1 MRYAM
6 IMAGGVGTRLWPFS
20 RSRRPKQLLPLF
32 EGRSLLE
39 IATDRLDGIVEPDR
53 RLICTS
59 ERFREVVAET
69 LGAIRVLGEPCGR
82 DTLNAVG
89 LTAAVLSLE
98 DSNAVF
104 AVLTAD
110 HIITPQAEFARAAK
124 QGFALVETDP
134 SRFVTFGVTPT
145 HPATGYGYVN
155 RGAPIADFEG
165 CFEADGFKEKPD
177 LETARTYLEA
187 GTYSWNSGMFV
198 FSAGAV
204 LAALERFRPE
214 NAEGLRR
221 IAADWNH
228 GEARRQATLESV
240 YPTLPKI
247 SVDYGLM
254 EPAST
259 SEHNQI
265 CVVPMDVDWKDVGS
279 WPSFAET
286 LEVGADGNRT
296 SGPATLLDCQNVL
309 AVSDDPERV
318 VTAIGCEDL
327 IIVSTADAVLVCPA
341 DRAEDVKRLAGEVP
355 ESHR

>member
-32 EGRSLLE
+32 DGRSLLE
-39 IATDRLDGIVEPDR
+39 IATDRLEGIVEPNR
-53 RLICTS
+53 RLICTA
-59 ERFREVVAET
+59 ERFRGVVEET
-69 LGAIRVLGEPCGR
+69 LGAITVLGEPCGR

-89 LTAAVLSLE
+89 LTAAVLERE
-98 DSNAVF
+98 DPDAVF

-110 HIITPQAEFARAAK
+110 HIITPQEEFARAAEL
-124 QGFALVETDP
+124 GFALVEANP
-134 SRFVTFGVTPT
+134 SRFVTFGITPT

-155 RGAPIADFEG
+155 RGAPIEAFEG
-165 CFEADGFKEKPD
+165 TFEANGFKEKPD
-177 LETARTYLEA
+177 LETARSYVDA

-198 FSAGAV
+198 FSARAV
-204 LAALERFRPE
+204 LEALDRFQPE
-214 NAEGLRR
+214 NAAGLRR
-221 IAADWNH
+221 IGADWNA
-228 GEARRQATLESV
+228 GAQPRQATLEEV

-254 EPAST
+254 EPAAT
-259 SEHNQI
+259 NDQYQI
-265 CVVPMDVDWKDVGS
+265 CVVPMAVDWKDVGS
-279 WPSFAET
+279 WPSYAET
-286 LEVGADGNRT
+286 LDAATDGNRT
-296 SGPATLLDCQNVL
+296 SGASTLLDCRNVL
-309 AVSDDPERV
+309 AVSDDPNRV

-327 IIVSTADAVLVCPA
+327 IIVSTGDAILVCPA

>member
-20 RSRRPKQLLPLF
+20 RSQRPKQLLPLF
-32 EGRSLLE
+32 DGRSLLE

-59 ERFREVVAET
+59 EGFRSVVAET
-69 LGAIRVLGEPCGR
+69 LGGIRVLGEPCGR

-89 LTAAVLSLE
+89 LTAAVLGQE
-98 DSNAVF
+98 DPDAVF

-110 HIITPQAEFARAAK
+110 HIITPQAEFARAAQ
-124 QGFALVETDP
+124 QGFALVEADP
-134 SRFVTFGVTPT
+134 SRFVTFGITPT

-165 CFEADGFKEKPD
+165 SFEANGFKEKPD
-177 LETARTYLEA
+177 LETARRYLDA

-198 FSAGAV
+198 FSARAV
-204 LAALERFRPE
+204 LDALDRFRPE

-221 IAADWNH
+221 IAADWTA
-228 GEARRQATLESV
+228 GEEQRQATLEAV

-254 EPAST
+254 EPASN
-259 SEHNQI
+259 SDRNQI

-286 LEVGADGNRT
+286 LDVDAEGNRT
-296 SGPATLLDCQNVL
+296 SGSATLLECHNVL
-309 AVSDDPERV
+309 AVSDDPKRL

-327 IIVSTADAVLVCPA
+327 IIVSTTDAILVCPS